1 MESVGIVKYHRIP
14 FYKTLNFSFMK
25 FRLQIL
31 TFLFILTVLSS
42 CSVRKNKVIT
52 SENISIELDEN
63 FNQKFHWNAAGK
75 NSIVQFNSEIQPGIV
90 VNGKTCLKFKTDQPE
105 PATKQVNDAEFGPS
119 TEAILTGIFSD
130 GDLKIERQTRILFP
144 EKFKDVAIFNT
155 VYRNLGKQKIHIDSV
170 FTQRLL
176 LQNQSPNEYA
186 SFQGGV
192 NEWGKDYELIWLK
205 SGFHQENFQGI
216 HRTRGPKGA
225 EPEEF
230 IGGGMPFVDVWN
242 KEMGVAIMQLEK
254 TPQWLSLPVNVRLDG
269 TTEIGIVEKPQAKF
283 GQKEWLNPGD
293 SFSTVLNAVVFHRL
307 DYFDALKT
315 YGDLLRCRGIDIQK
329 TSPEKAYEPYWK
341 SWGLGME
348 FTQEKIFNNLPQLGK
363 IGIQTA
369 NLDDGWFDFY
379 GDWNVNRSPGKF
391 RNGEANMIEF
401 VKNIHQQGF
410 KTNLWWYPLGV
421 SPKSKLATE
430 RPDLLVQ
437 AEDGSFPSD
446 GRGIYQFCP
455 AYQPALDYIQQLVE
469 KFTTNWGYDGLY
481 SDSRGLSS
489 VPPCYNKA
497 HHHKTPLESFQAVP
511 AVYKTVYETLQK
523 YNKDALHEVCICAAP
538 HSPYYM
544 PYYQIASS
552 SDPTNLFQVRRRI
565 KVEKA
570 IHGSTFCVGDCY
582 QVPKDEFDGYSVR
595 ESFESALGTGAQV
608 TTFYKDLD
616 STQFKTWQNGFGK
629 YREMQLSQAEYLNLY
644 DIAFDKPEI
653 HVVKKGEEMYYG
665 IYAETWKKE
674 DGITLR
680 GLKKKTSYRVY
691 DYMNN
696 RDLGTISEENPVL
709 NVDFKEHLLIRV
721 TTDKK

>member
-1 MESVGIVKYHRIP
+1 MKNSELCNSDGLIVRFSP
-14 FYKTLNFSFMK
+14 FIVFI
-25 FRLQIL
+25 IL
-31 TFLFILTVLSS
+31 TIIFVSG
-42 CSVRKNKVIT
+42 CSTGESDIRIRT
-52 SENISIELDEN
+52 ENISVELNGN
-63 FNQKFHWNAAGK
+63 FNQKLNWVPAGES
-75 NSIVQFNSEIQPGIV
+75 SIIAFDSLVQQGIV
-90 VNGKTCLKFKTDQPE
+90 VNGKACLKFVTDK
-105 PATKQVNDAEFGPS
+105 AKFSKKQINDPEFGAAI
-119 TEAILTGIFSD
+119 EAIVTGIFED
-130 GDLKIERQTRILFP
+130 GELKIERQTRILLP
-144 EKFKDVAIFNT
+144 EKFNNAAIFNT
-155 VYRNLGKQKIHIDSV
+155 IYRNLGSKKIHIDSV

-176 LQNQSPNEYA
+176 LKSRKGRTAGQPADFA
-186 SFQGGV
+186 SFQGGI
-192 NEWGKDYELIWLK
+192 NEWGRDYELIWLMP
-205 SGFHQENFQGI
+205 GFQQSNFQGI

-230 IGGGMPFVDVWN
+230 IGGGMPFIDVWN
-242 KEMGVAIMQLEK
+242 KEMGVAIMHIAKQ
-254 TPQWLSLPVNVRLDG
+254 PMWLSLPVSVRQDG
-269 TTEIGIVEKPQAKF
+269 ATEVSIVEKPDEKLGVQ
-283 GQKEWLNPGD
+283 EWLNSD
-293 SFSTVLNAVVFHRL
+293 DKFETVMNALVFHHL

-315 YGDLLRCRGIDIQK
+315 YGDLLRCRGIDIMK
-329 TSPEKAYEPYWK
+329 TSPEEAYAPYWK

-348 FTQEKIFNNLPQLGK
+348 FTQEKIFNALPELRK
-363 IGIQTA
+363 IGILTA
-369 NLDDGWFDFY
+369 NLDDGWFDYY
-379 GDWNVNRSPGKF
+379 GDWNVNRSSGKF
-391 RNGEANMIEF
+391 PNGEKDMISF
-401 VKNIHQQGF
+401 VKKMHEEGF

-437 AEDGSFPSD
+437 AEDGSFPAD
-446 GRGIYQFCP
+446 GRGVYQFCP
-455 AYQPALDYIQQLVE
+455 AFQPALDHIQSLVE

-481 SDSRGLSS
+481 SDSRGLAS
-489 VPPCYNKA
+489 VSPCYNKA
-497 HHHKTPLESFQAVP
+497 HHHQSPLESFQEVP
-511 AVYKTVYETLQK
+511 QVYKTIYETLQK

-538 HSPYYM
+538 HSPYFM

-608 TTFYKDLD
+608 TTFYRELD
-616 STQFKTWQNGFGK
+616 STQFRTWQNGFGK
-629 YREMQLSQAEYLNLY
+629 YREMLLSQAEYLNLY

-674 DGITLR
+674 DGISLR
-680 GLKKKTSYRVY
+680 GLKKQSNYRVY

-709 NVDFKEHLLIRV
+709 NVDFKEYLLIRV
-721 TTDKK
+721 RCEKQ